1 MAQGV
6 TSRDLMLV
14 LQKQLSPSG
23 VSSLG
28 RIVLPKVSA
37 EAASFRLIY
46 GVFLSFQF
54 LMRFFLLQKEAETHL
69 PHLVASEGV
78 LLTMTDYDTAQ
89 SWTFRYR

>member
-1 MAQGV
+1 MVLILLLIDRIFSTFGVIILMPDLVQMAQGV

-37 EAASFRLIY
+37 E
-46 GVFLSFQF
+46 LSQN
-54 LMRFFLLQKEAETHL
+54 
-69 PHLVASEGV
+69 S
-78 LLTMTDYDTAQ
+78 
-89 SWTFRYR
+89 S